1 VSSTKQI
8 KCSALEGLTVRL
20 VDGTMVEFTEGPEED
35 WEGEGGAPVR
45 EPRRPKPAPP
55 SLEAE
60 AEEEDLEKCLT

>member
-1 VSSTKQI
+1 
-8 KCSALEGLTVRL
+8 L